1 MFGLFILKMDEVL
14 FYVVH
19 NDTHEAFESPS
30 KSLLCYLLSYYV
42 MVSFK
47 QFLLPLHKRKFLAT
61 CNAEQSTSF
70 QVIPLVLITRSCGA
84 QCSGI
89 CCDSGLEQDK

>member
-47 QFLLPLHKRKFLAT
+47 QFLSIKYFLAKLARLGIT
-61 CNAEQSTSF
+61 QYTSERGNLI
-70 QVIPLVLITRSCGA
+70 IPINKSKDSCRT
-84 QCSGI
+84 
-89 CCDSGLEQDK
+89 